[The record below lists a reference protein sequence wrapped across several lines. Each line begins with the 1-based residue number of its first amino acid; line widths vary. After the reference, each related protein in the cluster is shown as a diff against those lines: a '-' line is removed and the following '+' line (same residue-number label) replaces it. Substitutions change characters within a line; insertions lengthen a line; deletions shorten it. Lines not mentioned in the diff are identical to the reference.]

1 MSNGTPIVIEPS
13 ETGERVYDIYSRL
26 LKDRLIFLGG
36 VVEDEKANLIVA
48 QMLFLNGQDPG
59 KDIHLYIN
67 SPGGSVSAGLAI
79 YDTMQFV
86 HCDVSTYCVGLAA
99 SMGAV
104 LLMGGKKGKRFA
116 LPNSSILLHQPLI
129 RGNITGPA
137 TDLQIEAEEMLRVQA
152 RLYRIISANTG
163 QPLKQI
169 EEDCDRNYWLDAK
182 QSLEYGVVDKVLEKL
197 P

>member
-26 LKDRLIFLGG
+26 LKDRFIFLGG
-36 VVEDEKANLIVA
+36 VVDDEKANLVVA
-48 QMLFLNGQDPG
+48 QMLFLNGQDPK

-86 HCDVSTYCVGLAA
+86 RCDVSTYCVGLAA

-104 LLMGGKKGKRFA
+104 LLMGGRKGKRFA

-129 RGNITGPA
+129 GGTSPGRRRTCRSRRRRSSGCRPGSTGSSAPTPA
-137 TDLQIEAEEMLRVQA
+137 SR
-152 RLYRIISANTG
+152 
-163 QPLKQI
+163 
-169 EEDCDRNYWLDAK
+169 
-182 QSLEYGVVDKVLEKL
+182 
-197 P
+197 